1 MKKIVLICISL
12 ISLSLN
18 AQTRSKI
25 IACGGKF
32 EFNPPI
38 TDRATIGVVLCGG
51 VECNYVPFDT
61 IEVESVQKIA
71 ISNPEDG
78 YIFLAAQDS
87 IMQYKPSLSEEAKIK
102 KINQIPFKGIK
113 TVVANDDYLIA
124 GKWYGSGD
132 YLVVYDATTMV
143 ELFASPTIKTEI
155 KDILILNDTLLAVAY
170 NLKGDVDG
178 CAPWGCFADS
188 LGRIDIISL
197 DRGVTTKTIDL
208 GVLGKGDISL
218 QKNYSNGLNSL
229 SSDMGYFSYFDK
241 DLNLV
246 LDSANTGLEKLLT
259 TNSSLNNDVVY
270 ALSKKD
276 SMETWQPKLAN
287 SSFYKLT
294 ADSSIKFK
302 SKISIPRI
310 ESVTSNLNQL
320 TYLETDYSTFGN
332 AIFGNEIVK
341 TGISPQDVGY
351 INVVATLVG
360 LENLADK
367 TTIDLD
373 NISTLDFD
381 KLTIYDLRGLE
392 VVSSHNSQD
401 VNVTNLQ
408 TGVYVLLIEQENI
421 VQKLKAYK
429 K

>member
-38 TDRATIGVVLCGG
+38 KDRATIGVVLCGG

-87 IMQYKPSLSEEAKIK
+87 IMQYKPSLSEEAEIK

-178 CAPWGCFADS
+178 CAPSGCFADS

-197 DRGVTTKTIDL
+197 DRRVTTKTIDL

-246 LDSANTGLEKLLT
+246 LDSANTGLKKLLT

-302 SKISIPRI
+302 SEIIIPRI

-320 TYLETDYSTFGN
+320 TYLDTDYSTFGN

-351 INVVATLVG
+351 INVVTTLVG

-373 NISTLDFD
+373 NINTLDFD

-392 VVSSHNSQD
+392 VVSSYNSQD
-401 VNVTNLQ
+401 VNVANLQ
-408 TGVYVLLIEQENI
+408 TGVYVMLIEQENI